1 MDEALQRAWNQFLAR
16 PTGPLQFR
24 FFLQPLL
31 AVIIA
36 IQAGT
41 RDARARQSPYLLG
54 LSSQRAERRL
64 LIRSMS
70 KDVGKLFVMAV
81 VLDCVY
87 QVIEIRW
94 IYPLQALIVGFLLAI
109 VPYILIRGPVNRFV
123 SRSIARRR

>member
-1 MDEALQRAWNQFLAR
+1 
-16 PTGPLQFR
+16 
-24 FFLQPLL
+24 
-31 AVIIA
+31 
-36 IQAGT
+36 
-41 RDARARQSPYLLG
+41 
-54 LSSQRAERRL
+54 
-64 LIRSMS
+64 MS